1 MTRSRRAT
9 VATVAMTLAIAAA
22 CGRGAPARL
31 EIGDVVTEPAA
42 GASRAV
48 LVRLEL
54 RNGGGRELLL
64 HGVRAD
70 CGCHPTSPLP
80 EVLAGGERA
89 TLVLRCRSEARAARP
104 REIRISSSDAARAE
118 ALVRFTIPQGS
129 GVEVEPPA
137 LYFGYVAV
145 GASAVRELALP
156 PPVDAAAADIAPVA
170 HDPELQVEQRPPR
183 ADGRRVVRVRF
194 TPRAPGL
201 FRGALEL
208 AGRPDAVAVSGVG
221 YRAVLAFPAELAL
234 PSEVSAGTPPAIAL
248 KNVGATPLEITA
260 VDLPPGLVGE
270 LQATSPGR
278 EFRLVVR
285 AHGRLGAGE
294 SAIRLHTNDVEEPV
308 VTIPVRD
315 GGA

>member
-1 MTRSRRAT
+1 M
-9 VATVAMTLAIAAA
+9 
-22 CGRGAPARL
+22 
-31 EIGDVVTEPAA
+31 
-42 GASRAV
+42 
-48 LVRLEL
+48 
-54 RNGGGRELLL
+54 
-64 HGVRAD
+64 
-70 CGCHPTSPLP
+70 
-80 EVLAGGERA
+80 
-89 TLVLRCRSEARAARP
+89 
-104 REIRISSSDAARAE
+104 
-118 ALVRFTIPQGS
+118 
-129 GVEVEPPA
+129 
-137 LYFGYVAV
+137 
-145 GASAVRELALP
+145 
-156 PPVDAAAADIAPVA
+156 
-170 HDPELQVEQRPPR
+170 
-183 ADGRRVVRVRF
+183 
-194 TPRAPGL
+194 
-201 FRGALEL
+201 
-208 AGRPDAVAVSGVG
+208 SGVG